1 VVDTD
6 ERVYRDSLLTDL
18 TDLAEFV
25 QNHRPTAPWPPT
37 PRSLRGM
44 ATYSRWRARVGSL
57 LSGGS
62 HQKKRTATSSRW
74 RWGT

>member
-37 PRSLRGM
+37 PRSLRGGM
-44 ATYSRWRARVGSL
+44 GICSPL
-57 LSGGS
+57 LVCV
-62 HQKKRTATSSRW
+62 TPP
-74 RWGT
+74 